1 VGKLVSKVPIIYR
14 GSPSAYFIVGK
25 NEEVAKTPILHIEN
39 IDLKIKSC
47 ISDSNSFINVL
58 MLS

>member
-1 VGKLVSKVPIIYR
+1 
-14 GSPSAYFIVGK
+14 
-25 NEEVAKTPILHIEN
+25 LHIEN

-58 MLS
+58 MLSWTIV